1 MNAHDVC
8 RSTAA
13 AALLF
18 LGTGCGLLP
27 PTRPPEPIP
36 VTEDTVL
43 LTVPVV
49 PQGDDHEC
57 GLATLATL
65 CGYHGVA
72 LPPDVE
78 ARLLAIAEE
87 REGLSGGE
95 LRQALRDLGL
105 EAYLFRGTLG
115 HGDTDLYRHVD
126 LGRPPLVMIASD
138 SDTYHYCLFT
148 GYDRPAGVVYLYDPR
163 RGHLRMPAAEFE
175 PLWRNAGHFTLLAL
189 PHPGGEPPVARGM

>member
-18 LGTGCGLLP
+18 LGTGCGLPP

-65 CGYHGVA
+65 CGYHGGSTGAAVG
-72 LPPDVE
+72 
-78 ARLLAIAEE
+78 I
-87 REGLSGGE
+87 GL
-95 LRQALRDLGL
+95 DP
-105 EAYLFRGTLG
+105 
-115 HGDTDLYRHVD
+115 HV
-126 LGRPPLVMIASD
+126 
-138 SDTYHYCLFT
+138 
-148 GYDRPAGVVYLYDPR
+148 
-163 RGHLRMPAAEFE
+163 
-175 PLWRNAGHFTLLAL
+175 LWRRLWHQARFVKIKQRHRA
-189 PHPGGEPPVARGM
+189 PP